1 MQAYDVQGLKLHL
14 NTASAILAPKRKSL
28 HKSGD
33 VDKVTFLY
41 GKRIDVI
48 YLLIWAKFARLHASL
63 DGPKVLDCIRA
74 TRRSSIGVNVTA
86 SRGRD
91 AAPTYTKA

>member
-1 MQAYDVQGLKLHL
+1 MKANDVQGLKLHI
-14 NTASAILAPKRKSL
+14 NTTSAVLAPERKSL
-28 HKSGD
+28 HESGNI
-33 VDKVTFLY
+33 DKVTFLY

-74 TRRSSIGVNVTA
+74 TRRVFH
-86 SRGRD
+86 RGQRHRFKR
-91 AAPTYTKA
+91 A